1 MIIDS
6 HQKVCYTLSDNEEQ
20 GKMRTNDHTTQV
32 GMRFPNDLFEK
43 IKIMAEKDGR
53 SMTNMVVHLLK
64 LQLKVQDGGLDN
76 GR

>member
-1 MIIDS
+1 
-6 HQKVCYTLSDNEEQ
+6 
-20 GKMRTNDHTTQV
+20 MRTNDHTTQV

-64 LQLKVQDGGLDN
+64 LQLKDQDGGLHN